1 MQNQKDNNNSN
12 NTIKRNDEKLVNL
25 RKQEEIAKNNES
37 NNLTSIQQFPN
48 YSQYAKEQEN
58 KKIQSNLTEKDKNS
72 SNVIDNTQINIIANK
87 VNSNTNQIK
96 SVIESVIKEEF
107 KQMRE
112 FIHEELKHI
121 HVDMIRQFQL
131 QEIKIINEI
140 RSSVAL
146 NQELNKQL
154 KNLKKTNDELKTNY
168 F

>member
-72 SNVIDNTQINIIANK
+72 SNVIDDTQINIIANK